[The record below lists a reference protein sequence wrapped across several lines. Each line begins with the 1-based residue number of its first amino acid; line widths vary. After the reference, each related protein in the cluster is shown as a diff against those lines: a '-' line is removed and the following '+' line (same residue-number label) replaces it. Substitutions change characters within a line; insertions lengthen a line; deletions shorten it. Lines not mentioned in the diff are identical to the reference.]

1 MTPNLCLL
9 AALRVLAPA
18 SIDQALSVTGSNVSV
33 AAGTWQA
40 ADRTVTLPATT
51 IPIPPV
57 PTVSVKGVAIGK
69 LPDFDAKAAGWK
81 RGAALPALRAQ
92 ECTVRYALVPD
103 SVAVTTADGAALGMG
118 QDVQVDGEWG
128 CLGRLPDGKLPA
140 GAGVKVDY
148 TYREGRLDSLVLA
161 GGKVALRLGKPHVNL
176 ARPPALV
183 DGEVVLAHVWQPVGS
198 TGPSVLPILERAYPE
213 PPRPAVSV
221 AEKLVPKALA
231 KLRSGELLKILAWG
245 DSVTHGGFL
254 PSPDD
259 RWQMQL
265 AAALKA
271 RFPKA
276 NIEVIHLGWGGRNTG
291 SFLAEPPGS
300 QFNYKE
306 KVVGS
311 GAHLIVSEF
320 VNDSGLNAAQ
330 VEERY
335 SAFLK
340 DFQGVGA
347 EWIILTP
354 HYVRPDWMGL
364 PGETNID
371 DDPRSYVAALR
382 AFAPKHNVA
391 LADASLRW
399 GRLWRQGIPYTT
411 LLLNAINHPDPDG
424 QRLFA
429 DAVIELMPAK

>member
-1 MTPNLCLL
+1 MTANLCLL

-18 SIDQALSVTGSNVSV
+18 SIDQALTVTGHDVTV
-33 AAGTWQA
+33 AAGTFQA
-40 ADRTVTLPATT
+40 AERIVTLPAAA
-51 IPIPPV
+51 IAV
-57 PTVSVKGVAIGK
+57 PTVPTVTVQGATIGK
-69 LPDFDAKAAGWK
+69 LPDYDAKASGWR
-81 RGAALPALRAQ
+81 RGAPLPALRAQ
-92 ECTVRYALVPD
+92 ECTVRFALVPE
-103 SVAVTTADGAALGMG
+103 SVKVTTADGAALAMG

-128 CLGRLPDGKLPA
+128 CLGRLPDGTLPA
-140 GAGVKVDY
+140 GAAVKVDY
-148 TYREGRLDSLVLA
+148 VHREGRLDALVLA
-161 GGKVALRLGKPHVNL
+161 GGKVELRLGKPHVNL
-176 ARPPALV
+176 ARPPAPV
-183 DGEVVLAHVWQPVGS
+183 EGEVVLAHVWQPVGS

-213 PPRPAVSV
+213 PPRPDVSV
-221 AEKLVPKALA
+221 AERLTPKALA

-265 AAALKA
+265 AAALQA

-276 NIEVIHLGWGGRNTG
+276 TLEVIHLGWGGRNTG

-300 QFNYKE
+300 QFNYRE

-311 GAHLIVSEF
+311 GADLIVSEF
-320 VNDSGLNAAQ
+320 VNDAGLSAAQ

-340 DFQGVGA
+340 DFQGVNA

-371 DDPRSYVAALR
+371 ADPRPYVAALR
-382 AFAPKHNVA
+382 AFAPQHSVA

-411 LLLNAINHPDPDG
+411 LLLSLIH
-424 QRLFA
+424 
-429 DAVIELMPAK
+429 I

>member
-9 AALRVLAPA
+9 AALRVLAPPA
-18 SIDQALSVTGSNVSV
+18 VDQALTVAGQDVTV
-33 AAGTWQA
+33 AAGQWTA
-40 ADRTVTLPATT
+40 ADQTVTLPAAT
-51 IPIPPV
+51 IAVPAV
-57 PTVSVKGVAIGK
+57 PTVTVQGATIGK
-69 LPDFDAKAAGWK
+69 LPNFDAKAAGWK
-81 RGAALPALRAQ
+81 RGAALPALRAM
-92 ECTVRYALVPD
+92 ECTVRFALVPE
-103 SVAVTTADGAALGMG
+103 SVAVTTADGAALVMG

-128 CLGRLPDGKLPA
+128 CLGRLPDGELPA
-140 GAGVKVDY
+140 GAAVRVDY
-148 TYREGRLDSLVLA
+148 TYHEGRLDSLVLA
-161 GGKVALRLGKPHVNL
+161 GGKVELRMGKPHVNL

-213 PPRPAVSV
+213 PPRPEVSV
-221 AEKLVPKALA
+221 AERLTPSAVA

-245 DSVTHGGFL
+245 DSVTHGGYL

-265 AAALKA
+265 AAALKE
-271 RFPKA
+271 RFPMA

-300 QFNYKE
+300 EFNYKE
-306 KVVGS
+306 KVVAS
-311 GAHLIVSEF
+311 GADLIISEF
-320 VNDSGLNAAQ
+320 VNDAGLKPEQ

-340 DFQGVGA
+340 DFQGVNA

-371 DDPRSYVAALR
+371 DDPRPYVAGLR
-382 AFAPKHNVA
+382 AFAPTHNVA

-411 LLLNAINHPDPDG
+411 LLLNAINHPDRDG
-424 QRLFA
+424 QKLFA
-429 DAVIELMPAK
+429 DAVMELMPAK